1 VTFDAPSGSSTG
13 LDNAR
18 TRLVGAR
25 EGRLADTIVAAVQA
39 WRAFSAVCARVWRR
53 VSEVT
58 TVTGVCVAMVT
69 VAAFIAG
76 YVAGWSEA
84 VVFAWTGVALFVVAV
99 LYLMGSV
106 AYSARL
112 QLPTPRVVVGTPAPV
127 DVIVSNPT
135 RRGLLAARIEVPV
148 GEGIAEFAVPG
159 LRPDAEFRDVFL
171 VPTPHRGVVTIGP
184 VRSVRADPVGL
195 LRRESD
201 WEQTAELFVHP
212 LTVPVPSMS
221 TGLVRD
227 LEGNSTRDL
236 TTSDMS
242 FHALREYA
250 RGDERRHIHW
260 RSTAKTGD
268 FMVRQYEQTRR
279 SNLLIGLSLAEGDFA
294 SDEEFELAVSAAAS
308 LGVRAVRDGRTV
320 SFVVSERTP
329 DFAKTPVFDVRTL
342 DSVTPTR
349 LLDALCRVERATGA
363 LRIAD
368 VAKVA
373 ADTTIDLSVAFLVCG
388 STVTTAQL
396 RHAGTMFRAG
406 VDVVVVRCTAGVSP
420 SLRRVGELSI
430 LTIGYLDDLRSSL
443 SRSRAA

>member
-1 VTFDAPSGSSTG
+1 MTFDHSGGDTG

-25 EGRLADTIVAAVQA
+25 EGRLADAIVTAVRL
-39 WRAFSAVCARVWRR
+39 WRTFASGCARAWRR

-58 TVTGVCVAMVT
+58 TVTGVCVGAVT
-69 VAAFIAG
+69 IAALIAG

-84 VVFAWTGVALFVVAV
+84 VLFAWIGVALFLVAV
-99 LYLMGSV
+99 LYLLGSV
-106 AYSARL
+106 AYRAEL

-127 DVIVSNPT
+127 DVVVSNPT

-148 GEGIAEFAVPG
+148 GEGVAEFAVPG

-171 VPTPHRGVVTIGP
+171 VPTPRRGVVTIGP

-195 LRRESD
+195 LRRETD
-201 WEQTAELFVHP
+201 WQQTTELFVHP
-212 LTVPVPSMS
+212 RTVAIPSMS

-242 FHALREYA
+242 FHALREYT

-279 SNLLIGLSLAEGDFA
+279 SNLLLALSLAESDFA
-294 SDEEFELAVSAAAS
+294 TDEEFELAVSAAAS
-308 LGVRAVRDGRTV
+308 LGVRAVRDDRSV

-329 DFAKTPVFDVRTL
+329 DFAKTPVYDVRKL

-349 LLDALCRVERATGA
+349 LLDALCRIERLTSA
-363 LRIAD
+363 LRITD
-368 VAKVA
+368 VARVA
-373 ADTTIDLSVAFLVCG
+373 ADTAPDASIAFLVCG
-388 STVTTAQL
+388 SAVTTAQL
-396 RHAGTMFRAG
+396 RHAATMFRAG
-406 VDVVVVRCTAGVSP
+406 TEVVAVRCLPEESP
-420 SLRRVGELSI
+420 GLRRVGELSI
-430 LTIGYLDDLRSSL
+430 LTIGYLDDLRSCL
-443 SRSRAA
+443 ARSRAA

>member
-1 VTFDAPSGSSTG
+1 VSFDAHSGSSTG

-25 EGRLADTIVAAVQA
+25 EGRLADAVVAAVRA
-39 WRAFSAVCARVWRR
+39 WRTFSEGCVRVWRR

-58 TVTGVCVAMVT
+58 TVTGLCVAIVT
-69 VAAFIAG
+69 VAAFVVG

-84 VVFAWTGVALFVVAV
+84 VVFAWIGLALFLVAV
-99 LYLMGSV
+99 LYLLGSV
-106 AYSARL
+106 AYRAQLR
-112 QLPTPRVVVGTPAPV
+112 LPTPRVVVGTPAPV
-127 DVIVSNPT
+127 DVVISNPT

-159 LRPDAEFRDVFL
+159 LRPDAEFQDVFL
-171 VPTPHRGVVTIGP
+171 VPTPRRGVVTIGP

-201 WEQTAELFVHP
+201 WQQTAELFVHP
-212 LTVPVPSMS
+212 LTISVPSMS

-227 LEGNSTRDL
+227 LEGNSTKDL

-260 RSTAKTGD
+260 RSTAKTGA

-308 LGVRAVRDGRTV
+308 LGIRAVRDDRSV

-329 DFAKTPVFDVRTL
+329 DFAKTPVFDVRKL

-373 ADTTIDLSVAFLVCG
+373 ADTTPDLSVAFLVCG
-388 STVTTAQL
+388 SSATTAQL

-406 VDVVVVRCTAGVSP
+406 VEVVVVRCVAGESP
-420 SLRRVGELSI
+420 GLRRVGEMSI

-443 SRSRAA
+443 ARSRAA